1 MGLIATTSKE
11 DKVFDVPFVVVEIK
25 VPLHHAILIN
35 TKYCLSKLTAK
46 IVLEDP

>member
-11 DKVFDVPFVVVEIK
+11 GKVFDVPFVVEIW
-25 VPLHHAILIN
+25 VPLHHAIPIN
-35 TKYCLSKLTAK
+35 TKYCLPKLTAK

>member
-11 DKVFDVPFVVVEIK
+11 GKVFDVPFVVVEIK

-35 TKYCLSKLTAK
+35 TKYCLPKLTAK

>member
-1 MGLIATTSKE
+1 MGLIAITSKE
-11 DKVFDVPFVVVEIK
+11 DKVFDVPLFVVEIK

-35 TKYCLSKLTAK
+35 TKYCLPKLTAK